1 MGIYDKMNI
10 PETCRVDK
18 TVFKKLFY
26 ENADLSA
33 GDKALFAEGMD
44 KVTWRYCMKPE
55 TIHIPPYEDE
65 EREYAEIEVI
75 EVALTREKGLRR
87 MAEVIMRTIPYPM
100 LLVFRLGDR
109 QQFWAAHQ
117 RISRSDSNK
126 TTLDELIFS
135 PWVTPDA
142 PLLDAL
148 DISTMRFAN
157 FFTLY
162 CDLIDAI
169 SIDRAKAVA
178 GTAEPMTGEAARALL
193 AQTAAREAQLAA
205 LRAELKKETQFNRK
219 LE

>member
-1 MGIYDKMNI
+1 MNI

-109 QQFWAAHQ
+109 LQFWAAHQ
-117 RISRSDSNK
+117 RINRSDSNK

-142 PLLDAL
+142 
-148 DISTMRFAN
+148 
-157 FFTLY
+157 
-162 CDLIDAI
+162 
-169 SIDRAKAVA
+169 
-178 GTAEPMTGEAARALL
+178 
-193 AQTAAREAQLAA
+193 
-205 LRAELKKETQFNRK
+205 
-219 LE
+219 